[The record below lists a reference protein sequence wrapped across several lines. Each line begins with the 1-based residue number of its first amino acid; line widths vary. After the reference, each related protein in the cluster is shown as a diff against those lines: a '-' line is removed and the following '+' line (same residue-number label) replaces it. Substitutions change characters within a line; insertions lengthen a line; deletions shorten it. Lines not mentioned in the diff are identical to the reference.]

1 MLRQFWCTCVNG
13 FFQLGVMLHV
23 QQRLVITRLTL
34 QLFLGT
40 TSRHPDPGTVLIRH
54 TFTNKPLHCQN
65 MFYYYPSHDQRAR
78 TNKQTS
84 ILFLYLWSSSPH
96 EASPEGAL
104 TISWTSCWGHLHTDS
119 SSPCRSR
126 NRHVSQNRRRQSCWD
141 KFTQFSTSEGLH
153 ITLIDAVKSG
163 LPVDLLV
170 PLPSF
175 ILLFSDGRL

>member
-65 MFYYYPSHDQRAR
+65 MFYYYPSNDQRAG
-78 TNKQTS
+78 TNKQTK
-84 ILFLYLWSSSPH
+84 PM
-96 EASPEGAL
+96 E
-104 TISWTSCWGHLHTDS
+104 
-119 SSPCRSR
+119 
-126 NRHVSQNRRRQSCWD
+126 VSFVFVPV
-141 KFTQFSTSEGLH
+141 KFFST
-153 ITLIDAVKSG
+153 
-163 LPVDLLV
+163 
-170 PLPSF
+170 
-175 ILLFSDGRL
+175 